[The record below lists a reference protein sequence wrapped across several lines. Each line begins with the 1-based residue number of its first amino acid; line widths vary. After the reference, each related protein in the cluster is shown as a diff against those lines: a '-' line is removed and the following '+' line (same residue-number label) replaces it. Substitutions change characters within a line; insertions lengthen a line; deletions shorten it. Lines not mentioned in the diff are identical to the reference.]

1 MDSTLAKSLLEKYP
15 LPDNVDMVIPTVNP
29 EIWADLPSTVKEE
42 EKTLR
47 AGQKMYHAAL
57 VPMLLACSSLTTAVE
72 KGEGRSPA

>member
-15 LPDNVDMVIPTVNP
+15 LPDNVDMVVLTVNP

-47 AGQKMYHAAL
+47 AGQKMCHAGLA
-57 VPMLLACSSLTTAVE
+57 PMLLACSSLTTAVE
-72 KGEGRSPA
+72 KGEGGSPA